1 MGIMNAISTKFSRS
15 VIAHPP
21 VLFVCLALAIP
32 VTATPLTGSSLYS
45 SVQKYASFGE
55 HRTGSTA
62 DHQTSEW
69 LASELEVLGF
79 DVERQRFELKQF
91 FPESTQLIIDN
102 QVVPAF
108 PHWFPKIAELPVV
121 APLAELPGD
130 STNNKSLEERI
141 AYLAPERAGE
151 WHELDVSNLAVKAA
165 EQGAVALVV
174 AVPHP
179 SEAIY
184 ARNAAEPFLQNP
196 LPLPT
201 LIVAANAAPLLTQA
215 LTSQQPVTLELK
227 GRIVEEAYG
236 VNVLGRLDRGG
247 DWVVVSTPSSGWF
260 TATGERGGGIA
271 LWLDAARW
279 VAKHDRTNSY
289 VFVSNSGH
297 ELDMMGSKH
306 TLPMMPDPAKVN
318 LWLHLGASIGT
329 RQWEATAEGFKPLN
343 EHNGSYLFA
352 HWTKLWTAWRS
363 FSDVPEVNFLPSFV
377 LPSDRGELVHFI
389 HAGYPAMGFVAD
401 HLFFHTPDDKPGV
414 NSAELLAPYGVGV
427 ERLLQSI
434 QP

>member
-1 MGIMNAISTKFSRS
+1 MAAMNAISAKFSRS
-15 VIAHPP
+15 VGAHLPM
-21 VLFVCLALAIP
+21 LLVCWALALP
-32 VTATPLTGSSLYS
+32 VAATPLTGASLYS

-55 HRTGSTA
+55 HRTGSTS

-69 LASELEVLGF
+69 LASELEGLGF
-79 DVERQRFELKQF
+79 EVERQRFELKQF
-91 FPESTQLIIDN
+91 FPETTQLTIGNRI
-102 QVVPAF
+102 VPAF
-108 PHWFPKIAELPVV
+108 PHWFPQIVEQAVV
-121 APLAELPGD
+121 APLAELPSD
-130 STNNKSLEERI
+130 SVGSRSLAGRI

-151 WHELDVSNLAVKAA
+151 WHDLDVSTVAVQAA

-179 SEAIY
+179 SKAIY

-201 LIVAANAAPLLTQA
+201 LIVAANAAPVLTQA
-215 LTSQQPVTLELK
+215 LTTQQPVTFELD
-227 GRIVEEAYG
+227 GRIDKQAYG
-236 VNVLGRLDRGG
+236 VNVLGRLDRGS

-306 TLPMMPDPAKVN
+306 TLPLMPDPAKVK

-329 RQWEATAEGFKPLN
+329 RQWEDTEEGFKPLG
-343 EHNGSYLFA
+343 EHNRIYLFA
-352 HWTKLWTAWRS
+352 YWTKLWAAWRS

-377 LPSDRGELVHFI
+377 
-389 HAGYPAMGFVAD
+389 
-401 HLFFHTPDDKPGV
+401 
-414 NSAELLAPYGVGV
+414 
-427 ERLLQSI
+427 Q
-434 QP
+434 